1 MGIDARLLSLLA
13 THCRGTGNSSVLF
26 AGYPDMLV
34 RPRDLRHHF
43 GHTDFTLDPRQWL
56 ANAQGREGMTPVLA
70 EPVLRALG
78 YEHFDFVDIQQEPGL
93 HRPPTLRSD
102 LNYPWVAFPGQYEF
116 DLVVDHGTIEHC
128 FNVAQAVLNLASVVR
143 NGGQILL
150 NLPLNV
156 HNHGYY
162 NFSPIFFLDFFGH
175 SNGFE
180 IELFSGCGAD
190 GETLWFHPL
199 DEFHCAVEEAY
210 ITCLARRT
218 EIRPITFPAQLRY
231 IQAAKDHAQQST

>member
-13 THCRGTGNSSVLF
+13 DRCRGRGNSAVLF

-34 RPRDLRHHF
+34 RPADLRHHF

-56 ANAQGREGMTPVLA
+56 ANAQGREDVVPVLA

-78 YEHFDFVDIQQEPGL
+78 YERFDFVDIQQEPGL
-93 HRPPTLRSD
+93 HRPPTLRAD
-102 LNYPWVAFPGQYEF
+102 LNVEQAWQECA

-128 FNVAQAVLNLASVVR
+128 FNVAIAVSNLARCVKR
-143 NGGQILL
+143 GGQVLL

-162 NFSPIFFLDFFGH
+162 NFSPVFFMDFFGH

-180 IELFSGCGAD
+180 IEYFGGFGATGD
-190 GETLWFHPL
+190 FLAFPL
-199 DEFHCAVEEAY
+199 ADEFHCAVEEAY
-210 ITCLARRT
+210 VTCVARRT
-218 EIRPITFPAQLRY
+218 EMKALTFPAQLRY
-231 IQAAKDHAQQST
+231 MQAVAAHNAQ